1 MEKLTCPARTYL
13 KINVYLSEGT
23 AWPVPSSS
31 SRDSEKVTF
40 LIQAGSTSQSWK
52 LCHSQLSPSK
62 RKLYPSESLALI

>member
-40 LIQAGSTSQSWK
+40 LIQAGSTE
-52 LCHSQLSPSK
+52 
-62 RKLYPSESLALI
+62 SELEVVSFPTFTE